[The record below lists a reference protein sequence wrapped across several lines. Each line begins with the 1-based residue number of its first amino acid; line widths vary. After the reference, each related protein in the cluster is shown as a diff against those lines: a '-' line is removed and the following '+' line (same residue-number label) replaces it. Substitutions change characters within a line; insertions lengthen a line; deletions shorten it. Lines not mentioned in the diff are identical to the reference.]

1 VKAHVASDGP
11 ALAAI
16 PFGAGGDSLV
26 KQLLT
31 PRQRQ
36 LLESLSTRVNLPAR
50 ATVYR
55 EHGPATVLYICG
67 EGALRAY
74 RDLPSGRR
82 RVTSFMFAKDVFG
95 LAQAGR
101 FVNTVQA
108 MTPSLC
114 YRIPLEQLT
123 VVLKSDAEL
132 QFHFLCK
139 AVHELRSLQ
148 YRTIILGRR
157 SAPGR
162 IAMFLVTIGRRVN
175 LEAGHEDAG
184 HPMIELP
191 MSRSD
196 IAAYLGLTLESVSRA
211 GRKLIDAGIVAWA
224 GPHRLRVLDE
234 KRLQSLAADV

>member
-1 VKAHVASDGP
+1 MKERAANDGP
-11 ALAAI
+11 ALLAI
-16 PFGAGGDSLV
+16 PPGAGGDGIAT
-26 KQLLT
+26 QLLT

-36 LLESLSTRVNLPAR
+36 KLESLSTRITVPAR

-55 EHGPATVLYICG
+55 EHGAATVIYICG

-74 RDLPSGRR
+74 RDLPSGKR
-82 RVTSFMFAKDVFG
+82 RVTSFLFAKDVFG
-95 LAQAGR
+95 LSQAGR

-108 MTPSLC
+108 IAPSLC

-132 QFHFLCK
+132 QFQFLCK
-139 AVHELRSLQ
+139 AVHEVRSLQ

-162 IAMFLVTIGRRVN
+162 IAMFLVTLMHRLH
-175 LEAGHEDAG
+175 LEGSV
-184 HPMIELP
+184 IELP

-196 IAAYLGLTLESVSRA
+196 IAGYLGLTLESVSRA
-211 GRKLIDAGIVAWA
+211 GRKLIDAGIVAWV
-224 GPHRLRVLDE
+224 GPRAVRVLDQ
-234 KRLQSLAADV
+234 KKLQKLAEDV

>member
-1 VKAHVASDGP
+1 VKGTASDGP
-11 ALAAI
+11 SLEAI
-16 PFGAGGDSLV
+16 PFGAAGDSLAT
-26 KQLLT
+26 QLLT

-36 LLESLSTRVNLPAR
+36 LLESLSTHVRLPAR

-74 RDLPSGRR
+74 RDLPSGKR
-82 RVTSFMFAKDVFG
+82 RVTSFVFAKDVFG
-95 LAQAGR
+95 LSQGGR

-108 MTPSLC
+108 ITPSMC
-114 YRIPLEQLT
+114 YRIPLEQLR

-132 QFHFLCK
+132 QFQFLCK
-139 AVHELRSLQ
+139 AVHELRALQ

-162 IAMFLVTIGRRVN
+162 IAMFLVTLSRRLN
-175 LEAGHEDAG
+175 LDADRG
-184 HPMIELP
+184 VIELP

-196 IAAYLGLTLESVSRA
+196 IAGYLGLTLESVSRA

-224 GPHRLRVLDE
+224 GPHVLRVLDR
-234 KRLQSLAADV
+234 KRLEELAADI

>member
-1 VKAHVASDGP
+1 VKAHAASDGP
-11 ALAAI
+11 SLFAI
-16 PFGAGGDSLV
+16 PFGAAGDALAT
-26 KQLLT
+26 QLLT

-36 LLESLSTRVNLPAR
+36 LLESLSTRVTLPAR

-55 EHGPATVLYICG
+55 EHGPATVIYICG

-74 RDLPSGRR
+74 RDLPSGKR
-82 RVTSFMFAKDVFG
+82 RVTAFMFAKDVFG
-95 LAQAGR
+95 LSQAGR

-108 MTPSLC
+108 MTPSMC

-157 SAPGR
+157 SASGR
-162 IAMFLVTIGRRVN
+162 VAMFLMTIARRLN
-175 LEAGHEDAG
+175 LDEGT
-184 HPMIELP
+184 IELP

-196 IAAYLGLTLESVSRA
+196 IAGYLGLTLESVSRA
-211 GRKLIDAGIVAWA
+211 GKKLVDAGMVAWA
-224 GPHRLRVLDE
+224 GPHVLRVLDQ
-234 KRLQSLAADV
+234 KRLEKLANDL

>member
-1 VKAHVASDGP
+1 M
-11 ALAAI
+11 LLAI
-16 PFGAGGDSLV
+16 PFGAGE
-26 KQLLT
+26 KFATQLLT

-36 LLESLSTRVNLPAR
+36 RLESLSTKISVPAR
-50 ATVYR
+50 ATLYR
-55 EHGPATVLYICG
+55 EHGPAEVIYICG

-74 RDLPSGRR
+74 RDLPSGKR
-82 RVTSFMFAKDVFG
+82 RVTSFLFAKDVFG
-95 LAQAGR
+95 LSQSGR

-108 MTPSLC
+108 MMPSLC

-139 AVHELRSLQ
+139 AVHEVRSLQ

-157 SAPGR
+157 SATGR
-162 IAMFLVTIGRRVN
+162 IAMFLMTLMQRLHLDTSV
-175 LEAGHEDAG
+175 
-184 HPMIELP
+184 IELP

-211 GRKLIDAGIVAWA
+211 GRKLVDGGIVAWV
-224 GPHRLRVLDE
+224 GPRAVRVLDQRKLE
-234 KRLQSLAADV
+234 KLAGDI